1 MDLIEEAYETTNYG
15 GPEKIF
21 KYLYAN
27 HKDAKITRTDIK
39 KYLDKQEQEQL
50 LKQAKPSKG
59 LGHIVASYPG
69 DIVQIDIYDLSKYST
84 YNKNYKYIFAMVDVF
99 SRYAVA
105 LPMKTKNIDD
115 TTYALKSIIKQFG
128 TPIIVMSDNDSAFT
142 GDSFQ
147 KVLDD
152 NNMILNTNVKGDHFA
167 LGIIDNFAKR
177 LKMIFAKK
185 FLKYKTKNWVQYL
198 NEIIQTYNNSP
209 HSALDDLTPIEAL
222 KDENFD
228 KIFEINTIKKMKNKT
243 VIDLVPGDKVR
254 IKIEGKF
261 KKSSEPQF
269 SDKVYEVS
277 LINGS
282 IITLTNGEKK
292 RRYNLLK
299 VPRDTISNE
308 TNVINEVIKKARHN
322 RKMNQAG
329 VNIENVVANKRI
341 RKKKI
346 ITDI

>member
-1 MDLIEEAYETTNYG
+1 MMDLIEEAYETTNYG
-15 GPEKIF
+15 GPEKIL
-21 KYLYAN
+21 KYLNTN

-329 VNIENVVANKRI
+329 DNIENVVANKRI
-341 RKKKI
+341 RKNKL
-346 ITDI
+346 